1 MTQPTNY
8 AYLAGALQGSMKWL
22 PMDLVSAGLLKQK
35 DLEKAEKL
43 VAAILQKCEDRE
55 RAFTESAEK

>member
-35 DLEKAEKL
+35 DLEEAEKL
-43 VAAILQKCEDRE
+43 IAAILKQCELRE
-55 RAFTESAEK
+55 RAFTNTVGK